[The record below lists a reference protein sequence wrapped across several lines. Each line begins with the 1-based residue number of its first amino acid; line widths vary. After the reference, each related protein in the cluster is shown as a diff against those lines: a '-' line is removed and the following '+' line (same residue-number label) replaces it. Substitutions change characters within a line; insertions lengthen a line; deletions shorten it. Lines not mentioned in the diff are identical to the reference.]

1 MHIQYNTSKL
11 YRRVKV
17 KHYLVVTTESW
28 LCLHLTL
35 ICVSLPPF
43 LSLYSLSSVHSH
55 SRLLLFY
62 FIFFYSELNTKQN
75 TWLPCLEC
83 SNGPPFSPCIYAL
96 SRWWHLGTAGT

>member
-62 FIFFYSELNTKQN
+62 FIFFTVSLIQN
-75 TWLPCLEC
+75 RTHGFPAWNAPMDLPSHLA
-83 SNGPPFSPCIYAL
+83 FMPCPDGGI
-96 SRWWHLGTAGT
+96 